1 VIRYPGIEGRV
12 ALVSGAAQGIGR
24 AVAERLV
31 AEGARVAV
39 NDVNETGANEV
50 ATALGALAAPFDV
63 AEPGVVRAGIER
75 VGAELGAPELLVA
88 NHAFM
93 TMAPFAEES
102 DENWVRTLDVN
113 LVGTANLVEACVP
126 AMLERGYGR
135 IVAISSEWGF
145 TGWPDATA
153 YTASKGGIVAYV
165 RSCAV
170 AFARGGVAVNA
181 VAPGVTDTPQLEVDA
196 RAAGISRAAI
206 AERYAAD
213 IPLGRIGRPED
224 VAALTAFLL
233 SEPAAALVGQVLSP
247 NGGTTSAAPS

>member
-39 NDVNETGANEV
+39 NDVNEAGANDV

-75 VGAELGAPELLVA
+75 VRAELGAPALLVA

-102 DENWVRTLDVN
+102 DENWARTLNVN
-113 LVGTANLVEACVP
+113 LVGTANLLEACVP

-135 IVAISSEWGF
+135 IVAISSEWGL
-145 TGWPDATA
+145 TGRPDATA

-181 VAPGVTDTPQLEVDA
+181 LAPGVTDTPQLEVDA

-213 IPLGRIGRPED
+213 VPLGRIGRPED

-247 NGGTTSAAPS
+247 NGGTKSAASS